1 VPCTLMMNHQ
11 TKFDAV
17 SFIFGG
23 EIRNR
28 TYTQKNKQTS
38 TSVVG
43 NGRIST
49 HADSNFTRRAISRVA
64 RALTEL

>member
-1 VPCTLMMNHQ
+1 MMNHQ

-28 TYTQKNKQTS
+28 TYTQKTNKQVRPSSGTD
-38 TSVVG
+38 VYPHMPIL
-43 NGRIST
+43 RP
-49 HADSNFTRRAISRVA
+49 HAERFHVWPA
-64 RALTEL
+64 RSLNYK